1 MRRIG
6 IRELRQNASE
16 HLRLVQLGET
26 IEITDR
32 GRPVAMLV
40 PASAVTS
47 QLEQLELQGRLSAAS
62 GDLLELG
69 RPLASVAGRPSAS
82 EELDRMRRNER

>member
-16 HLRLVQLGET
+16 YLRLVKAGET
-26 IEITDR
+26 LEITDR
-32 GRPVAMLV
+32 GSPVALLV
-40 PASAVTS
+40 PTHAAASI
-47 QLEQLELQGRLSAAS
+47 EQLERSGRLAPAT

-69 RPLASVAGRPSAS
+69 APLAPEEGLALPSDVLRKQREA
-82 EELDRMRRNER
+82 ER